1 MNGRYLAYILRHNP
15 SAANVELDKSGYA
28 DVEKLIDGIR
38 LSGRQTNLSDL
49 ERIVSTDSKGRFS
62 FNADRTK
69 IRANYGHS
77 VPVEIERK
85 EVVPPSVLYHG
96 TAEKYL
102 DGILTEGI
110 KKQSRN
116 FVHLSGDRETAL
128 GVGARHGK
136 AVVLKIFAM
145 DMYEDGCKFFR
156 SESGVWLTDFVP
168 CEYIEF
174 DSDECKMS
182 FEMTRLSQKRTG
194 LSGNIFVY
202 DMGKRLPKSRH
213 YII

>member
-15 SAANVELDKSGYA
+15 SAANVELDGSGYA

-38 LSGRQTNLSDL
+38 QSGKQAALPDL

-77 VPVEIERK
+77 VPVDIERE

-102 DGILTEGI
+102 DGILAEGI
-110 KKQSRN
+110 KKRSRN

-128 GVGARHGK
+128 SVGARHGQ
-136 AVVLKIFAM
+136 AVVLKIFAK
-145 DMYEDGCKFFR
+145 DMYENGYKFFR

-174 DSDECKMS
+174 DSDERCDK
-182 FEMTRLSQKRTG
+182 
-194 LSGNIFVY
+194 
-202 DMGKRLPKSRH
+202 
-213 YII
+213 